1 MGTSTPYRGGR
12 NANPLLPSWLPGG
25 DDAPPGAPPADPG
38 DPPAPPEAPPGASDP
53 ADGAPDPGGNP
64 ADPVAPVAPA
74 GPQPGAPQP
83 PRYQAARRSFNV
95 YAKSG
100 GGDGRALGRA
110 ARGFVRRAGGGVGRT
125 ARRMASERAATA
137 RLAGVL
143 ARASTDPGGIRE
155 IARQLDLGAL
165 ADGPIEDLYAGLV
178 DIVCPPDGDLDDAHS
193 REAYLEAVIE
203 VMGRGFGDLE
213 RPGIETIRAVLG
225 LYITNAVHLRIVN
238 AIANDLVTLPRDID
252 EVAALQEGLKD
263 FVRGCVEQALAEA
276 GDAFPADDLT
286 ASIDEFYEQAI
297 GILDAEGDAAAEGEG
312 RIEGEDE

>member
-12 NANPLLPSWLPGG
+12 NANPLLPSWLPDG
-25 DDAPPGAPPADPG
+25 DDASPADPPVPPEGPPTVPHPTDGVPGPG
-38 DPPAPPEAPPGASDP
+38 DPTTPSDP
-53 ADGAPDPGGNP
+53 
-64 ADPVAPVAPA
+64 VVPA

-83 PRYQAARRSFNV
+83 PRYQAARRSFTA
-95 YAKSG
+95 YAKS
-100 GGDGRALGRA
+100 GDGRALGRA
-110 ARGFVRRAGGGVGRT
+110 MRGSVRRAGGGIGRT
-125 ARRMASERAATA
+125 SRRMASERAATA

-143 ARASTDPGGIRE
+143 ARASTEPGGIRE
-155 IARQLDLGAL
+155 VARQLDLGAL

-178 DIVCPPDGDLDDAHS
+178 DIVCPPNGDLDDAHS

-203 VMGRGFGDLE
+203 MIGRGFGDLE

-238 AIANDLVTLPRDID
+238 AIANSLVTLPRDID
-252 EVAALQEGLKD
+252 EVSALQEGLKD
-263 FVRGCVEQALAEA
+263 FVRGCVEQALAQA

-297 GILDAEGDAAAEGEG
+297 GILDAEGDATAEGENQPG
-312 RIEGEDE
+312 GEDE